1 MISWRRLRSKKHW
14 TMYRSTKLLRTK
26 STSYWLIMEQMMY
39 QTLQMARK
47 RQQTHQARRSSS
59 SLSTLMMMKMRTDWK
74 MVIKLHLRRKS
85 LRLRLPRNSL
95 LTLMKMKTLQPMTPL
110 INQLLILLRRRKV
123 RLFCRLKKK
132 LRWLPTPVKKRAR
145 KTIRTHWR
153 ICRWRRVNKCICET
167 SACSRRRKK

>member
-14 TMYRSTKLLRTK
+14 TMYRSTKLLRT
-26 STSYWLIMEQMMY
+26 TFTNPFVLMSYWLMMEQMMY

-74 MVIKLHLRRKS
+74 MVIKLRLRRKS
-85 LRLRLPRNSL
+85 LRLRSPRNSL

-110 INQLLILLRRRKV
+110 INQLLILLRSRKV

-145 KTIRTHWR
+145 ATILTHWR
-153 ICRWRRVNKCICET
+153 I
-167 SACSRRRKK
+167 